1 MIMTIIVL
9 AMMNNDY
16 DIHNV
21 WMQFTIYTS
30 LGGDNFKWNV
40 STLLSALLVHLYLY
54 LYLWDTQRVYLF
66 WHCLA
71 GNWEKFSANFL
82 IEK

>member
-1 MIMTIIVL
+1 MTIIVL

-30 LGGDNFKWNV
+30 LGGDNFK
-40 STLLSALLVHLYLY
+40 
-54 LYLWDTQRVYLF
+54 
-66 WHCLA
+66 
-71 GNWEKFSANFL
+71 
-82 IEK
+82 